1 MFLRALLVFLLLIN
15 TLFFAWTRGWLDEA
29 AGIKARGDSEPE
41 RVARQ
46 LKPELVQ
53 VFSPQSLAAAQAQQA
68 PICLELGPLQG
79 DAALQAVQSVLARA
93 GITPTD
99 FQPQHR
105 EQPGVWAVATIK
117 LPSKDFQERKEDTY
131 RKMKIDFEYLQGMP
145 SEMPSMILSRHASEK
160 AAAAEVAALDRRAF
174 KGLRVLQVQAPI
186 NLHTLQVPQASPA
199 LRAKLTELSRDPALA
214 PGFKPCLAL
223 PNVGAA
229 AASSSTPASSA
240 AATASAASAAASAP
254 AAASA
259 VAATKP
265 AAVPNASSA
274 SR

>member
-15 TLFFAWTRGWLDEA
+15 ILFFAWTRGWLDEA

-41 RVARQ
+41 RAARQ

-68 PICLELGPLQG
+68 PSCLELGPLQG

-99 FQPQHR
+99 LQPQHS
-105 EQPGVWAVATIK
+105 EQPGVWAVASIK

-145 SEMPSMILSRHASEK
+145 AEMPSMILSRHASEK
-160 AAAAEVAALDRRAF
+160 AAAAQVAALDRRAL
-174 KGLRVLQVQAPI
+174 KGLRVLQLQAPV

-229 AASSSTPASSA
+229 AASSAPAPSA
-240 AATASAASAAASAP
+240 AASAASAAASG
-254 AAASA
+254 AAIASA
-259 VAATKP
+259 PATKP
-265 AAVPNASSA
+265 AALPGASSA